1 MKTNAI
7 KTSSRL
13 KMSRLI
19 ISCFTALTL
28 TSAAVD
34 VPVTART
41 QRFFP
46 VDTLSVKK
54 IQATKDLL
62 YSPGHGIKTHAV
74 RFALI
79 WDDGNLSSY
88 PSISRLYTGKG
99 FLGLANSSA
108 PTDQLYAVR
117 AVDADHLK
125 LYNSY
130 QDAQTNINAFNLFGL
145 TSGYTNVTGVGL
157 ATATSNW
164 CWNACSQ
171 MLMDEDGKFF
181 EQDSIADYAFLT
193 EGVGRYLNW
202 GNHLSSE
209 NVALAGFTIRRG
221 VARIIKDLANIE
233 SQVHGQLEN
242 NRITQELTASRPMI
256 FQIGWYPDAK
266 NPKERDG
273 GHVFVSWGFDGTNL
287 KIHDPWPTLGTQTLN
302 MATLR
307 TNGYQS
313 SGRWEATLAT
323 GKSLDVVFLI
333 DTTGSMGD
341 DIANAKSNATAI
353 INDISSKFEDYRIA
367 VVEYRDFPQSPW
379 GSSGDFITKVRTTF
393 TTNAATAIS
402 AINAMTIGGGNDW
415 PEAVYSAAFTTLEGG
430 IVGGWRDNP
439 TNRMIIMMGDA
450 PGHEPEPWAG
460 GKTMAQVIAKAN
472 DPAFPI
478 RLSTVTIGSDTSA
491 RATFDAIASLTG
503 GANYSTATAAGV
515 STAISTAINDLAVST
530 RFPRLEAAVLK
541 PKFTFPES
549 ISPASEDPPSSLV
562 LQLQKMDLGKSV
574 WKSYTTVTLPAS
586 ATSWIPAKALPV
598 GLYRWRLTY
607 KFNAGV
613 LRDPSGGVLEKV
625 AAKVVTDNTWSGFQR
640 LPAIPEAVT
649 KVTPA
654 TGFTATARTVTYTFN
669 TSIHSTSYV
678 LEIYTEG
685 KLWKKVTVAPSAKK
699 PDAVTLTTSIKD
711 HTVGKFYTWRIQGL
725 NLDRPK
731 PDATAWK

>member
-1 MKTNAI
+1 M
-7 KTSSRL
+7 
-13 KMSRLI
+13 
-19 ISCFTALTL
+19 TL

-34 VPVTART
+34 VAVTART

-46 VDTLSVKK
+46 VSTLKVPK

-62 YSPGHGIKTHAV
+62 YSPDHGIKPGAV

-79 WDDGNLSSY
+79 WNKGNLSSS

-108 PTDQLYAVR
+108 DTDRLYAVR
-117 AVDADHLK
+117 AIDADHLK

-130 QDAQTNINAFNLFGL
+130 QEAQANTGAFNLTGL
-145 TSGYTNVTGVGL
+145 TSGYTNVTDVGL

-171 MLMDEDGKFF
+171 MLMHEDGKFF
-181 EQDSIADYAFLT
+181 EQDDIADYAFLT

-233 SQVHGQLEN
+233 SQVHGPLDN

-266 NPKERDG
+266 KPKERDG

-307 TNGYQS
+307 VNGYQS
-313 SGRWEATLAT
+313 TGRWEATLAT

-333 DTTGSMGD
+333 DSTGSMGD
-341 DIANAKSNATAI
+341 DIANAKANATAI
-353 INDISSKFEDYRIA
+353 INNISTNFEDYRIA

-379 GSSGDFITKVRTTF
+379 GNSGDFITKVRTTF
-393 TTNAATAIS
+393 TTSAATAIS
-402 AINAMTIGGGNDW
+402 AINAMTTGGGNDW
-415 PEAVYSAAFTTLEGG
+415 PEAVYSAAYATLEGD
-430 IVGGWRDNP
+430 IIGGWRDNP

-450 PGHEPEPWAG
+450 PGHEPEAWTG
-460 GKTMAQVIAKAN
+460 GKTMAQVMAKAN
-472 DPAFPI
+472 NPAFPI
-478 RLSTVTIGSDTSA
+478 RLSAVTIGSDTSA
-491 RATFDAIASLTG
+491 RATFDAMTSLTG

-515 STAISTAINDLAVST
+515 STAITEAINDLAEST
-530 RFPRLEAAVLK
+530 RFPRLEATVLK

-549 ISPASEDPPSSLV
+549 ISPASDDPPTSIV
-562 LQLQKMDLGKSV
+562 LQLQKMDLAKSI
-574 WKSYTTVTLPAS
+574 WKSYSTVTLPAT

-607 KFNAGV
+607 KFDAGT

-640 LPAIPEAVT
+640 LPALPEAVT

-654 TGFTATARTVTYTFN
+654 TGFTATAKTVTYTFN

-678 LEIYTEG
+678 LEIYTGG
-685 KLWKKVTVAPSAKK
+685 KLWKKVTLAPSAKT
-699 PDAVTLTTSIKD
+699 PDAVTLTASIKD
-711 HTVGKFYTWRIQGL
+711 HSIGKYYTWRIQGL
-725 NLDRPK
+725 NIDRPK
-731 PDATAWK
+731 PDANAWK